1 MVPEVS
7 VGIVNYRSTE
17 LLLGAVDT
25 LLRDAVAAFGSVDA
39 VDVAVVENA
48 SGDDSVAQLEA
59 RLPSGVKLVVNTL
72 NAGYAKA
79 NNQAFA
85 VTRGRLHLVLNPD
98 CRVVSGMLAGLR
110 DALDAHPEA
119 GMVGPNVSMDED
131 GDVLLPPNEMVD
143 PFVDALAHTTR
154 TSDAVARWNARRRA
168 RFAHSVWKAVHPMP
182 VPMLS
187 GGCFMGR
194 RSDFRRLGL
203 FDAGYPLYY
212 EDTDLF
218 RRFVDAG
225 MTLLQVPSVRVVH
238 FFSRSAMQRPKATG
252 WRNAVS
258 ARRYFERWFGA
269 EGLATHDFFRA
280 RGAERARDGTP
291 PWPIVELE
299 PSSEPPVLEVVG
311 PPGTYLEVA
320 GGPKFTLAAGI
331 FPASTGRFKIPRG
344 FFEGLG
350 PTHYWVRSVDPATGD
365 TIASWRFTKR

>member
-1 MVPEVS
+1 MPEIS

-269 EGLATHDFFRA
+269 EGLATHDFFARA
-280 RGAERARDGTP
+280 GPNGRGTAHRRGRSSSSNRRRNLRCWKWLDRRAPISKSRVDRSSRWRREYFP
-291 PWPIVELE
+291 P
-299 PSSEPPVLEVVG
+299 
-311 PPGTYLEVA
+311 
-320 GGPKFTLAAGI
+320 
-331 FPASTGRFKIPRG
+331 PR
-344 FFEGLG
+344 EGL
-350 PTHYWVRSVDPATGD
+350 RSLGASSKDSGRRTTG
-365 TIASWRFTKR
+365 